1 MLDKGVLRERNW
13 TEAELVAAGFQYYPC
28 RKRAVM
34 ARELPASEAPLTIRT
49 DWDILI
55 AGAGYRICFSAGDT
69 VRQSLYEYPPGPSGP
84 TISRT
89 CTRRGTIRIGIPRW
103 RKATSCRS
111 AVHPTIEGW
120 EYGQKDLPHHRSC
133 KRSKVQTRLLC
144 QPAHGY
150 VSPRRAPAWGTP
162 YSMSDEAFCYT
173 SSPTFHTGPPF
184 YSVWAGTSVIGIF
197 GLLVR
202 LTPLCRWL
210 SARWKG

>member
-1 MLDKGVLRERNW
+1 MS
-13 TEAELVAAGFQYYPC
+13 T
-28 RKRAVM
+28 
-34 ARELPASEAPLTIRT
+34 RT
-49 DWDILI
+49 
-55 AGAGYRICFSAGDT
+55 GA
-69 VRQSLYEYPPGPSGP
+69 SGP

-89 CTRRGTIRIGIPRW
+89 FTGRGTIRIGIPRW

-184 YSVWAGTSVIGIF
+184 LQCLGGHFCHRNFRPTCKID
-197 GLLVR
+197 
-202 LTPLCRWL
+202 TPLPVAVRSMEGLGAYWPNIQNL
-210 SARWKG
+210 PVLLPVELVHHTVASK